1 LFYFSVDFSG
11 KTPVLHLNGDAPF
24 IQNEEHV
31 IYTDKHFNENYPGI
45 TVYEFLKNENYSFL
59 SELHLGFSIIFY
71 NKKNHKLLVFRD
83 LFGIKS
89 LYFSQENKKI
99 TISDQIKPLV
109 RNGKEQLNRPYI
121 KDYLSFQISDQNISS
136 ETFFENIHRILPGHM
151 LTGENGEIKQ
161 IPNEFLGDFKP
172 NEFNFQEILSE
183 KIKNITNKSGQVG
196 SYLSGGL
203 DSGLISILL
212 NQNSEKY
219 PSFYFKTDAEITEDE
234 EIAEKISEINN
245 FPIHKISPPEIE
257 IETLKNWAS
266 KSMQPELMLFP
277 AEIFAYIIKTGN
289 QKILLSGHGGDTI
302 AGDGL
307 EYLEILFENGEYK
320 NLKNSLFLYYSQ
332 KNKAWK
338 KIGYNDPFRA
348 FLTDYFLK
356 KSFILFQKN
365 RLIVS
370 LKATFKLF
378 FAFNL
383 SIFDLFP
390 RIKLRNIVRK
400 LKTIKHKLK
409 KEIDFAGLFFKNGT
423 AHQNRQFNSNFIGL
437 GIHALETFG
446 LVDEITNTQTLYPL
460 IDQRLLEIS
469 LFQSPL
475 EKFAHGR
482 GRGSIRI
489 ALEKIA
495 PDFLTNRT
503 GKGDFD
509 LLIENIFK
517 KLWDKYGKTLP
528 EDHQVWQFADKNIYN
543 KAIENDSDPI
553 FTEKINKNDLWYLQR
568 TMYLAIWLEVL
579 ESHSS

>member
-1 LFYFSVDFSG
+1 MFYFSVDFSG

-24 IQNEEHV
+24 IQNDEHV
-31 IYTDKHFNENYPGI
+31 IITDKHFNENYPGI
-45 TVYEFLKNENYSFL
+45 TVDEFLKNENYSFL

-89 LYFSQENKKI
+89 LYFSQENKTI

-109 RNGKEQLNRPYI
+109 RNGKEPLNIPYI
-121 KDYLSFQISDQNISS
+121 KDYLSFQISDQKISS
-136 ETFFENIHRILPGHM
+136 ETFFENIHRVLPGHM
-151 LTGENGEIKQ
+151 LTGENDGIKQ
-161 IPNEFLGDFKP
+161 IHNDFLGDF
-172 NEFNFQEILSE
+172 NQNDNNFLEILYE
-183 KIKNITNKSGQVG
+183 KIKIIDKNFENVG

-212 NQNSEKY
+212 NKNAKKH
-219 PSFYFKTDAEITEDE
+219 PSFYFKPDNQITEDE

-245 FPIHKISPPEIE
+245 FPIHKISPPKIE
-257 IETLKNWAS
+257 IENLKNWAS

-277 AEIFAYIIKTGN
+277 AEIFAGIIQSGKQN
-289 QKILLSGHGGDTI
+289 ILLSGHGGDTI

-338 KIGYNDPFRA
+338 KIGKDDPFRA
-348 FLTDYFLK
+348 FLADYLLK

-365 RLIVS
+365 RSIVS
-370 LKATFKLF
+370 VKAIIKVF

-383 SIFDLFP
+383 NIFDLFQ

-400 LKTIKHKLK
+400 LKTIKHKSK

-423 AHQNRQFNSNFIGL
+423 IHQNRQFNSNFLGL

-489 ALEKIA
+489 ALEKVA
-495 PDFLTNRT
+495 PEFLTNRT

-517 KLWDKYGKTLP
+517 DMWENYGKNLHH
-528 EDHQVWQFADKNIYN
+528 DHTVWNYADKNIYN